1 MARKPRSMRQRT
13 ALAMAQRIGGPPSMA
28 PKKRTGP
35 GAWLRY
41 AFDNSLARGTP
52 ALVVWLIGATV
63 FLVLCFAVVQFVAN
77 LGQEGRSFPE
87 VAFDALLT
95 VIDPSTA
102 EGNGGNWV
110 FLLTLIVLVLGGL
123 FIVSGLIGVI
133 AAGIEG
139 KIVDLRRGRSI
150 VLEAEHTVILGWS
163 ESIFTIVRE
172 FAVANES
179 RGRTVIAVLADRDKV
194 EMEDELRSKV
204 RGLRGTRVVCRSGS
218 PSDPDDLV
226 LVRPETAR
234 SVIVLSPDVHAD
246 DRVEGFDPDAEVI
259 KTLLALRSIDPDGSS
274 HRVVAEVRHPA
285 SVDAARLIGRDRPGT
300 TSVVDIREMVA
311 KLMVQTSRES
321 GAAAVYR
328 ELFDYA
334 SDEIYFMMHHGLG
347 DVTYA
352 DAVLAFE
359 HLTVLG
365 VTSPY
370 GVSNLNPT
378 PETRV
383 GNLGLIVL
391 GEDEAILG
399 SAARSE
405 ARSHDDAYSY
415 VVPEADRPTHSLLIG
430 WNDRAPL
437 IARELG
443 TYAAPGSTLTVVTAY
458 GDPGVPEVEGMTVT
472 VVKAQTTQRSVLEQH
487 VRAGL
492 DHVMVLCYSDHLP
505 AEAADSLTLITLVH
519 VRDLLR
525 RVDSHT
531 PVVSELMD
539 DRNRVLAQIA
549 NIDDVVVSGEIVSL
563 VITQLSEDSRIE
575 PVLDELLGAEGTDIY
590 IRPAEWYVVPYREV
604 TWSTFV
610 ASASRRA
617 ETAIGYASPSFAKP
631 GSTIGVVLNPA
642 KSETVVVGSGDRVV
656 VLATHPAQ
664 SSGS

>member
-13 ALAMAQRIGGPPSMA
+13 ALAMAQRIGGPPAMA

-35 GAWLRY
+35 RAWLRY

-52 ALVVWLIGATV
+52 ALIGWLIIATA

-77 LGQEGRSFPE
+77 LGQEDRSFAE

-102 EGNGGNWV
+102 DGNSGSWV
-110 FLLTLIVLVLGGL
+110 FLLTLLVLVLGGL

-133 AAGIEG
+133 AAGIEV
-139 KIVDLRRGRSI
+139 KLVDLRRGRSI

-163 ESIFTIVRE
+163 ESIFTILKEVT
-172 FAVANES
+172 VANES
-179 RGRTVIAVLADRDKV
+179 PGRKVIAVLADRDKV

-218 PSDPDDLV
+218 PSDPDDLA

-234 SVIVLSPDVHAD
+234 SVIVLSPDVHD
-246 DRVEGFDPDAEVI
+246 EDRVEGFDPDAAVI
-259 KTLLALRSIDPDGSS
+259 KNLLALRSIDSRGSS
-274 HRVVAEVRHPA
+274 RRVVAEVRHPA
-285 SVDAARLIGRDRPGT
+285 SVDAARLIGRDGTGT

-328 ELFDYA
+328 ELFDYEGDA
-334 SDEIYFMMHHGLG
+334 IYFMMHHGLG

-352 DAVLAFE
+352 DAVVAFE

-365 VTSPY
+365 VISPY
-370 GVSNLNPT
+370 GATSLNPT

-383 GNLGLIVL
+383 RDLGLVVL
-391 GEDEAILG
+391 GEDESTLKA
-399 SAARSE
+399 AARSE
-405 ARSHDDAYSY
+405 APPRDDAYSF
-415 VVPEADRPTHSLLIG
+415 VVPEADRPTRTVLIG

-437 IARELG
+437 IVRELG
-443 TYAAPGSTLTVVTAY
+443 TYAAPGSTLTVLTAY
-458 GDPGVPEVEGMTVT
+458 GDPDVPQVEGLTVT
-472 VVKAQTTQRSVLEQH
+472 VVKGQTTQRSVLEEH
-487 VRAGL
+487 LRSGL

-519 VRDLLR
+519 VRDIL
-525 RVDSHT
+525 SQANSST
-531 PVVSELMD
+531 PVVSELID

-563 VITQLSEDSRIE
+563 VVTQLSEDPRIE

-610 ASASRRA
+610 ASAGRRG

-631 GSTIGVVLNPA
+631 GSTTGVALNPA

-656 VLATHPAQ
+656 VLAKH
-664 SSGS
+664 